1 MKKNAQVT
9 LSCLLFLCFY
19 TIGTEASYAQ
29 GQPEN
34 KVERKKKISRKQAG
48 ATQRATYSG
57 SARPQ
62 DKNIKQVMD
71 DDRGSFSGVTPY
83 VDRRKFLANKENQ
96 RAKHAGKISAKK
108 LEHQRADNIAKGDER
123 ADHSGK
129 ERYVDMR
136 KKYKKDNQPTTGY
149 AGKISAR
156 KLEHQRADN
165 LAREDERADYTGNV
179 RYVNM
184 RKKYKKDNETTT
196 GYAGKIS
203 ARKLEKSRADNMAR
217 DDERA
222 DYTGNVRYVD
232 MRKKYKKDNEKTT
245 GYAGKISV
253 RKLEKFRADNIA
265 RDDERADY
273 SGNVRYVNMRKAYA
287 KSGKE
292 LASYSGKI
300 SVKKLNRFKREMDN
314 KDYSMAN
321 HSGNI
326 RVKLRLIKHPYS
338 ETIHRRSGIANKTIN
353 TKYNSKAFFARR
365 VGKDQLAN
373 YQKEGPRKLKHT
385 RRETEMWQTGS
396 IAKRDADGKITT
408 TKMRPNSRDD
418 QRKELLQKSKA
429 ERRAARKKG
438 PKEERTGES
447 IQNQPSEPPT
457 GEH

>member
-1 MKKNAQVT
+1 MKKNAQIV
-9 LSCLLFLCFY
+9 LSCLLFLCLDLL
-19 TIGTEASYAQ
+19 GTQASYAQ
-29 GQPEN
+29 GQPES
-34 KVERKKKISRKQAG
+34 KVERNKKIKRKQAG
-48 ATQRATYSG
+48 TAQRATYSG
-57 SARPQ
+57 SAQPK
-62 DKNIKQVMD
+62 DKNLQRVFD
-71 DDRGSFSGVTPY
+71 DDRNYFSGVTPY
-83 VDRRKFLANKENQ
+83 VNRKKMLADKANQ
-96 RAKHAGKISAKK
+96 RAKHAGKISANK
-108 LEHQRADNIAKGDER
+108 LEHQRADNIARG
-123 ADHSGK
+123 
-129 ERYVDMR
+129 
-136 KKYKKDNQPTTGY
+136 
-149 AGKISAR
+149 
-156 KLEHQRADN
+156 
-165 LAREDERADYTGNV
+165 DERADYTGKE

-184 RKKYKKDNETTT
+184 RKKYKQDNEKTT

-273 SGNVRYVNMRKAYA
+273 SGNVRYVNMRKAYG

-292 LASYSGKI
+292 IAAYSGKI

-321 HSGNI
+321 HAGNI
-326 RVKLRLIKHPYS
+326 RIKTRLLKHPYNDM
-338 ETIHRRSGIANKTIN
+338 IHRRSGIANKSTN
-353 TKYNSKAFFARR
+353 AKYNSKAFFARR

-373 YQKEGPRKLKHT
+373 YQKEAPRKLKHT

-396 IAKRDADGKITT
+396 IAKRDANGKITT

-438 PKEERTGES
+438 TKEERTGES
-447 IQNQPSEPPT
+447 IQNQPTQPPA
-457 GEH
+457 GED